1 MKLSTQLTL
10 AVVGVVFVTAT
21 AVGFFTYRD
30 VETAIL
36 PGQLER
42 TEMRAQLLA
51 DGLENFLGAARA
63 DVIGFRSSAIQ
74 GIVRS
79 SLNGGI
85 DPREGITRDQ
95 WRAQLVRRLI
105 GELTA
110 KPAYSE
116 FRLIGI
122 ADGGREIVRID
133 RRGLNGAIRSAEGSA
148 LGQKGGKD
156 YFKATIGLK
165 LGEVYVSPIALTR
178 INGIVKTPH
187 MPMLRIATPVEA
199 ADGTPF
205 GVLVVNVD
213 MRPAFDAIRRAANG
227 GQHFY
232 VVNDRGDFLVHPDT
246 RREFSFEFGKPDR
259 WQDEFPDFA
268 AILGSANGGLGIV
281 DSDIDD
287 RIGIAMSSVQPA
299 GGPRVAVLA
308 TVPYSILI
316 APADAAKRSS
326 LIVGILAVLGALAL
340 ALIAAGPLTRP
351 FAEMAAAIES
361 TSRGRAVRI
370 PTEAGGEV
378 GVFARAFARLL
389 GEIRSKTKALEE
401 EVAAHG
407 RTGAELEQHADR
419 ERLFSAA
426 VQSSVDAIMTK
437 TVGGVVTSWN
447 PAAEQLFGYSAEEVM
462 GKNVDFMVPEERRAE
477 QRAKVEKNLRGEKT
491 VALETVRLSKAGK
504 PIDLSLSV
512 SPIKDPD
519 GAVMGACL
527 IARDITEQK
536 LAEEKFKLA
545 VEASPSGILMT
556 DLSGQIVMVNSEIEK
571 LFGYR
576 RDELIGHPVDLLLP
590 ESLRDQ
596 HFENRRDYFA
606 APMTRRMGANRDL
619 LGRRKDGTEFSVE
632 VGLNPIE
639 TREGLLILSVI
650 IDVTERKRLD
660 MLKDEFV
667 STVSHELRTPLTSI
681 SGSLGLLLGT
691 TARDLPDQARR
702 LLSIAQSNSLRLVKL
717 VNDILDIEKLELGR
731 VGFVFAAVELRSLVE
746 QTVEANIG
754 FADTYLVR
762 LRSDVI
768 DESEVWADPDR
779 LSQAL
784 TNLVSNAIKFSPPD
798 GEVTVSVERRGKDMR
813 LSVRDQGAGI
823 PPEFKPRV
831 FQKFAQA
838 DGTNTKKSGG
848 TGLGLSIVKEIVTRL
863 SGQVGFEDAPGGGT
877 IFFIDLPEY
886 EAAGEP
892 RIAPAIKQIA

>member
-51 DGLENFLGAARA
+51 DGLENFVAAGRA
-63 DVIGFRSSAIQ
+63 DVVGFRSSAIQ
-74 GIVRS
+74 GIVRA
-79 SLNGGI
+79 SLDGGV
-85 DPREGITRDQ
+85 DPREGVTLDQ
-95 WRAQLVRRLI
+95 WRAQLARRLV

-110 KPAYSE
+110 KPAYE
-116 FRLIGI
+116 KFRLIGL
-122 ADGGREIVRID
+122 ADGGREIVRVD
-133 RRGLNGAIRSAEGSA
+133 RRGANGAIRTVEGGE
-148 LGQKGGKD
+148 LRQKGGED
-156 YFKATIGLK
+156 FFRRAIGLDVSD
-165 LGEVYVSPIALTR
+165 VYVSPIVLNR
-178 INGIVKTPH
+178 ENGIVTTPH
-187 MPMLRIATPVEA
+187 MPMLRIATPVMST
-199 ADGTPF
+199 DGTPF
-205 GVLVVNVD
+205 GVLIVDVD
-213 MRPAFDAIRRAANG
+213 MRPAFDAVRRAATG

-246 RREFSFEFGKPDR
+246 RREFGFEFGKPDR

-268 AILGSANGGLGIV
+268 ATLGSAIGGLGV
-281 DSDIDD
+281 VADDIDE

-308 TVPYSILI
+308 TMPYSVLI

-326 LIVGILAVLGALAL
+326 IVVGVFAVLGALAL
-340 ALIAAGPLTRP
+340 ALIAAGPLTGP
-351 FAEMAAAIES
+351 FAQMAAAIENS
-361 TSRGRAVRI
+361 SRGRAVRI
-370 PTEAGGEV
+370 PTEARGEV

-389 GEIRSKTKALEE
+389 GEVKSKTAALEE

-407 RTGAELEQHADR
+407 RTEEVLEQHADR

-437 TVGGVVTSWN
+437 TVDGVVTGWN
-447 PAAEQLFGYSAEEVM
+447 PAAERLFGFSADEVM
-462 GKNVDFMVPEERRAE
+462 GKNVDFLVPEERRAE
-477 QRAKVEKNLRGEKT
+477 QKAKVERNLRGEKT
-491 VALETVRLSKAGK
+491 VYLETVRLNKEGK
-504 PIDLSLSV
+504 PIDVSLSV
-512 SPIKDPD
+512 SPIRYPD
-519 GAVMGACL
+519 GTITGACI

-556 DLSGQIVMVNSEIEK
+556 DLSGLIVMVNSEVEK

-576 RDELIGHPVDLLLP
+576 RDELIGRPVDILLP
-590 ESLRDQ
+590 ENLRTL
-596 HFENRRDYFA
+596 HSKNRRDYFA
-606 APMTRRMGANRDL
+606 EPTSRRMGANRDL

-632 VGLNPIE
+632 VGLNSIQ

-681 SGSLGLLLGT
+681 SGSLGLLIGT
-691 TARDLPDQARR
+691 TARDLPDQSRR

-731 VGFVFAAVELRSLVE
+731 VGFNFAAVELRSLVE

-762 LRSDVI
+762 MRSGLF
-768 DESEVWADPDR
+768 DEGEVWVDPDR

-798 GEVTVSVERRGKDMR
+798 GEVTVSVARLGKTMR
-813 LSVRDQGAGI
+813 LAVRDQGAGI

-848 TGLGLSIVKEIVTRL
+848 TGLGLSIVKEIITRL
-863 SGQVGFEDAPGGGT
+863 GGQVGFEDAPGGGT
-877 IFFIDLPEY
+877 IFFVDLPEY
-886 EAAGEP
+886 EAASQK
-892 RIAPAIKQIA
+892 RSAPVIKQTA